1 MQLNFFQNYFLVNI
15 MERNELL
22 TPLNEILGRVEELV
36 KLAQAQQ
43 WEELDVAAANYQ
55 QHVTFLNDDV
65 YLKAIQDAS
74 LVDEAKEII
83 AKIQLM
89 NEDLDTY
96 ASLERDK
103 IASELRQIMQ
113 SGKALNAY
121 GQ

>member
-1 MQLNFFQNYFLVNI
+1 MQLSIFENYFLVNI
-15 MERNELL
+15 MDGNELL
-22 TPLNEILGRVEELV
+22 KPLNEILARVQGLV
-36 KLAQAQQ
+36 TLAQAQQ
-43 WEELDVAAANYQ
+43 WEELDAAAAAYQ

-74 LVDEAKEII
+74 LVDEAKVII
-83 AKIQLM
+83 AKIQLT

-96 ASLERDK
+96 ATLERDK

>member
-1 MQLNFFQNYFLVNI
+1 

>member
-1 MQLNFFQNYFLVNI
+1 
-15 MERNELL
+15 MERDELL
-22 TPLNEILGRVEELV
+22 KPLNEILERVQQLV
-36 KLAQAQQ
+36 VLAQAEQ
-43 WEELDVAAANYQ
+43 WEELDAAAANYQ
-55 QHVTFLNDDV
+55 QHVTFLKDDV

-74 LVDEAKEII
+74 LVEEAKKII

-89 NEDLDTY
+89 NEDLDSFTT
-96 ASLERDK
+96 LQRDK